1 MNLCEVSGCSRST
14 STDRNGVQRSKLCSR
29 HATHYKR
36 HGHATLKQPSLRS
49 NLDIRVPY
57 LAGERWARHADI
69 SKLTKWFE
77 YQFQKAKDYH
87 VSPYRHK
94 RELTREQLWALH
106 MNHLSSLDISAD
118 DLAIRLVGLL
128 WACKMNESLF
138 KPTDYRHIFLTKKLL
153 TIRPLPSHNKDAY
166 SGKEKPYGELS
177 IRFARWIGAKLEDAC
192 NVLVEAQREVIVE
205 IQNKTTKQLT
215 SNKRAQSE
223 IAHLTSARQR
233 IRARKKREK
242 SRKLMWDMSKNQY
255 YWKYSDGTLEAV

>member
-77 YQFQKAKDYH
+77 YQLQNAKDYH
-87 VSPYRHK
+87 VSPHRHK

-106 MNHLSSLDISAD
+106 LNHLDSLRVTAD
-118 DLAIRLVGLL
+118 DLATRLVGLM

-138 KPTDYRHIFLTKKLL
+138 KPTDFRYIFLTKKLL
-153 TIRPLPSHNKDAY
+153 TIKPLPSHNKDAY

-177 IRFARWIGAKLEDAC
+177 IRFARWIGARLEDAGGE
-192 NVLVEAQREVIVE
+192 LLKAQQDALIEV
-205 IQNKTTKQLT
+205 QSKTSKQVV
-215 SNKRAQSE
+215 SNKKAQNE
-223 IAHLTSARQR
+223 IAHLASARQR
-233 IRARKKREK
+233 IRGQMKREAG
-242 SRKLMWDMSKNQY
+242 RKLMWDMTKNQY
-255 YWKYSDGTLEAV
+255 FWQYSNGELEPF

>member
-1 MNLCEVSGCSRST
+1 MSLCEVSGCSRGT

-77 YQFQKAKDYH
+77 YQFQNAKDYH

-94 RELTREQLWALH
+94 RELTREQLWVLH
-106 MNHLSSLDISAD
+106 LNHLDSLHVTSN

-138 KPTDYRHIFLTKKLL
+138 KPTDFRYIFLTKKLL
-153 TIRPLPSHNKDAY
+153 TIKPLPSHNKDAY
-166 SGKEKPYGELS
+166 TGKGKPYGELS
-177 IRFARWIGAKLEDAC
+177 IRFARWVGVKLEDAC
-192 NVLVEAQREVIVE
+192 NGLVEAQREVLME
-205 IQNKTTKQLT
+205 INASTAKQVV
-215 SNKRAQSE
+215 SNKKAQSE
-223 IAHLTSARQR
+223 IAHLASIRQR
-233 IRARKKREK
+233 IRTQKKRVAC
-242 SRKLMWDMSKNQY
+242 RKLMWDMTNNQY
-255 YWKYSDGTLEAV
+255 YWQYSDGTLEPV